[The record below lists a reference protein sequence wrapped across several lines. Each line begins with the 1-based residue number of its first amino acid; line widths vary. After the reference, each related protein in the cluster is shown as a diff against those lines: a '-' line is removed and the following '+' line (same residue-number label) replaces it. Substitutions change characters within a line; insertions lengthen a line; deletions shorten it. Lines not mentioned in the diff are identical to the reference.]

1 MRRNRRIKHTRVTV
15 NSMGVVTLI
24 LVAFFSA
31 IVYWTVDSRC
41 KTLIREIGKSEKKLA
56 SLEADFQ
63 RETMLWEEMKTPD
76 RLNEALVRFGIEMKT
91 AEPDQTIH
99 MGANGKPLPGQL
111 SVARARNRKSKTE
124 TVAQSAVRAP
134 TGMRT
139 GAKAPRRHAR

>member
-41 KTLIREIGKSEKKLA
+41 KTLIREIGRSEKKLA
-56 SLEADFQ
+56 SLEADLQ

-76 RLNEALVRFGIEMKT
+76 RLGEALVRFGIEMKT
-91 AEPDQTIH
+91 AEPDQTVH
-99 MGANGKPLPGQL
+99 MGANGAPLPGQL
-111 SVARARNRKSKTE
+111 SVARARNRKAKTE
-124 TVAQSAVRAP
+124 TVAQTDVRKPA
-134 TGMRT
+134 RA
-139 GAKAPRRHAR
+139 GAGSTRRHVR